1 MLAIRGGKFMENKKI
16 MDIAKQV
23 FCITALTGFLG
34 ICLTE
39 SSSSGGRIKITVFF
53 LMLIA
58 SVIIRLILQ
67 NPKAVFKYS
76 LMTVIVI
83 ILGLIKLIS
92 VICTATY
99 NVFYYIDRGC
109 RSMISKLDSAYHTAK
124 KLKTS

>member
-1 MLAIRGGKFMENKKI
+1 MENKKI

-39 SSSSGGRIKITVFF
+39 SSSASGKVKITVFF

-67 NPKAVFKYS
+67 NPRAVFKHS
-76 LMTVIVI
+76 LMTLIVI
-83 ILGLIKLIS
+83 CLGLIKLIS
-92 VICTATY
+92 IICTAMY

>member
-1 MLAIRGGKFMENKKI
+1 MENKKI

-67 NPKAVFKYS
+67 NPRAVFKYS

-83 ILGLIKLIS
+83 SLGLIKLIS

-109 RSMISKLDSAYHTAK
+109 RSMISKLDSAYPTAK

>member
-67 NPKAVFKYS
+67 NPRAVFKYS

>member
-1 MLAIRGGKFMENKKI
+1 MENKKV

-39 SSSSGGRIKITVFF
+39 SSSAGGRIKITVFF

-67 NPKAVFKYS
+67 NPRAVFKHS
-76 LMTVIVI
+76 LMTLIVI
-83 ILGLIKLIS
+83 CLGLIKLVS
-92 VICTATY
+92 VICTAMY

-109 RSMISKLDSAYHTAK
+109 RSMIRKLNSAYHAAE
-124 KLKTS
+124 KLKTV